1 LHNDLHLGKGKTM
14 LKLHYHPSDASLMPH
29 ILLEELGVPF
39 ALQLVDRANNAQ
51 KSAAYLQLNPNGLI
65 PVLEDGALV
74 VYETPAIL
82 LHLADMHPQVR
93 LVPALGTPARAHCY
107 LWMVWLSNTLQANLV
122 QYFYPERYVDAAGV
136 ADFRARTE
144 ARIAPLLGQLEAQL
158 QSSAGP
164 WLLGKDYSAA
174 DCMAFVLC
182 CWTRN
187 FARPASSL
195 PALGA
200 YLARMRQR
208 PAVQRAVATEKLPE
222 TFFTATLRG
231 A

>member
-1 LHNDLHLGKGKTM
+1 MRWGK
-14 LKLHYHPSDASLMPH
+14 
-29 ILLEELGVPF
+29 
-39 ALQLVDRANNAQ
+39 
-51 KSAAYLQLNPNGLI
+51 AAWG
-65 PVLEDGALV
+65 V

-82 LHLADMHPQVR
+82 LHLADTHPQAH
-93 LVPALGTPARAHCY
+93 LVPDLGTPERAQCY
-107 LWMVWLSNTLQANLV
+107 QWMVWLSNTLQATLV
-122 QYFYPERYVDAAGV
+122 QYFYAERYVDAAGV

-144 ARIAPLLGQLEAQL
+144 ARIAPMLDQLEAQL

-164 WLLGKDYSAA
+164 WLLGADYSAA

-187 FARPASSL
+187 FARPANSL

-208 PAVQRAVATEKLPE
+208 PAVQRAAATEQLPE
-222 TFFTATLRG
+222 TFFTR
-231 A
+231 

>member
-1 LHNDLHLGKGKTM
+1 M

-39 ALQLVDRANNAQ
+39 ALQRVDRANNAQ
-51 KSAAYLQLNPNGLI
+51 KSPAYLKLNPNGLI

-82 LHLADMHPQVR
+82 LHLADTHPQAH
-93 LVPALGTPARAHCY
+93 LVPDLGTPERAQCY
-107 LWMVWLSNTLQANLV
+107 QWMVWLSNTLQATLV
-122 QYFYPERYVDAAGV
+122 QYFYAERYVDAAGV

-144 ARIAPLLGQLEAQL
+144 ARIAPMLDQLEAQL

-164 WLLGKDYSAA
+164 WLLGTAYSAV

-187 FARPASSL
+187 FARPANSL

-208 PAVQRAVATEKLPE
+208 PAVQRAAATEQLPE
-222 TFFTATLRG
+222 AFFQQAV
-231 A
+231 

>member
-1 LHNDLHLGKGKTM
+1 M

-39 ALQLVDRANNAQ
+39 ALQRVDRANNAQ
-51 KSAAYLQLNPNGLI
+51 KSPAYLKLNPNGLI

-82 LHLADMHPQVR
+82 LHLADTHPQAH
-93 LVPALGTPARAHCY
+93 LVPDLGTLERAQCY
-107 LWMVWLSNTLQANLV
+107 QWMVWLSNTLQATLV
-122 QYFYPERYVDAAGV
+122 QYFYAERYVDAAGV

-144 ARIAPLLGQLEAQL
+144 ARIAPMLDQLEAQL

-164 WLLGKDYSAA
+164 WLLGANYSAA

-187 FARPASSL
+187 FARPANSL
-195 PALGA
+195 PTLGA

-208 PAVQRAVATEKLPE
+208 PAVQRAAATEQLPDA
-222 TFFTATLRG
+222 FFQRAV
-231 A
+231 

>member
-1 LHNDLHLGKGKTM
+1 M

-39 ALQLVDRANNAQ
+39 ALQRVDRANNAQ
-51 KSAAYLQLNPNGLI
+51 KSPAYLKLNPNGLI
-65 PVLEDGALV
+65 PVLEDSALV

-82 LHLADMHPQVR
+82 LHLADTHPQAH
-93 LVPALGTPARAHCY
+93 LVPDLGTLERAQCY
-107 LWMVWLSNTLQANLV
+107 QWMVWLSNTLQATLV
-122 QYFYPERYVDAAGV
+122 QYFYAERYVDAAGV

-144 ARIAPLLGQLEAQL
+144 ARIAPMLDQLEAQL

-164 WLLGKDYSAA
+164 WLLGTAYSAA

-187 FARPASSL
+187 FARPANSL
-195 PALGA
+195 PTLGA

-208 PAVQRAVATEKLPE
+208 PAVQRAAATEQLPE
-222 TFFTATLRG
+222 TFFTR
-231 A
+231 

>member
-1 LHNDLHLGKGKTM
+1 M

-39 ALQLVDRANNAQ
+39 ALQRVDRANNAQ
-51 KSAAYLQLNPNGLI
+51 KSPAYLKLNPNGLI

-82 LHLADMHPQVR
+82 LHLADTHPQAH
-93 LVPALGTPARAHCY
+93 LVPDLGTLERAQCY
-107 LWMVWLSNTLQANLV
+107 QWMVWLSNTLQATLV
-122 QYFYPERYVDAAGV
+122 QYFYAERYVDAAGV

-144 ARIAPLLGQLEAQL
+144 ARIAPMLDQLEAQL

-164 WLLGKDYSAA
+164 WLLGTAYSAA

-187 FARPASSL
+187 FARPANSL

-200 YLARMRQR
+200 HLARMRQR
-208 PAVQRAVATEKLPE
+208 PAVQRAAATEQLPE
-222 TFFTATLRG
+222 AFFQQAV
-231 A
+231 

>member
-1 LHNDLHLGKGKTM
+1 M
-14 LKLHYHPSDASLMPH
+14 LQLHYHPSDASLMPH

-39 ALQLVDRANNAQ
+39 QLCLVDRARNAQ
-51 KSAAYLQLNPNGLI
+51 KSPEYLRLNPNGLI
-65 PVLEDGALV
+65 PVLQDGDLV

-82 LHLADMHPQVR
+82 MHLADTHPQAH
-93 LVPALGTPARAHCY
+93 LMPALGSQERAQAY
-107 LWMVWLSNTLQANLV
+107 KWLTWLSNSLQATLV
-122 QYFYPERYVDAAGV
+122 QYFYAERYVPDAGV

-144 ARIAPLLGQLEAQL
+144 ARLSPMLDQLETQL
-158 QSSAGP
+158 HNSGGP
-164 WLLGKDYSAA
+164 WLLGAHYSAA

-187 FARPASSL
+187 LQRPANSL

-200 YLARMRQR
+200 YINRMRQR
-208 PAVQRAVATEKLPE
+208 PAVQRAAATEQLPE
-222 TFFTATLRG
+222 TFFTRA

>member
-1 LHNDLHLGKGKTM
+1 M

-39 ALQLVDRANNAQ
+39 ALQWVDRANNAQ
-51 KSAAYLQLNPNGLI
+51 KSPAYLKLNPNGLI

-82 LHLADMHPQVR
+82 LHLADTHPQAH
-93 LVPALGTPARAHCY
+93 LVPDLGTPERAQCY
-107 LWMVWLSNTLQANLV
+107 QWMVWLSNTVQATLV
-122 QYFYPERYVDAAGV
+122 QYFYAERYVDAAGV

-144 ARIAPLLGQLEAQL
+144 ARIAPMLDQLEAQL

-164 WLLGKDYSAA
+164 WLLGTAYSAV

-187 FARPASSL
+187 FARPANSL

-208 PAVQRAVATEKLPE
+208 PAVQRAAATEQLPE
-222 TFFTATLRG
+222 TFFTR
-231 A
+231 

>member
-1 LHNDLHLGKGKTM
+1 M

-51 KSAAYLQLNPNGLI
+51 KSPAYLKLNPNGLI

-82 LHLADMHPQVR
+82 LHLADTHPQAR
-93 LVPALGTPARAHCY
+93 LVPDIGTPQRAQCY
-107 LWMVWLSNTLQANLV
+107 QWMVWLSNTLQATLV
-122 QYFYPERYVDAAGV
+122 QYFYAERYVDAAGV

-144 ARIAPLLGQLEAQL
+144 ARIAPMLDQLEAQL
-158 QSSAGP
+158 QSSGP
-164 WLLGKDYSAA
+164 WLLGADYSAA

-187 FARPASSL
+187 FQRPANSL

-208 PAVQRAVATEKLPE
+208 PAVQRAAATEQLPE
-222 TFFTATLRG
+222 AFFQRAV
-231 A
+231 

>member
-1 LHNDLHLGKGKTM
+1 M
-14 LKLHYHPSDASLMPH
+14 LQLHYHPSDASLMPH

-39 ALQLVDRANNAQ
+39 ALQRVDRANNAQ
-51 KSAAYLQLNPNGLI
+51 KSPAYLKLNPNGLI

-82 LHLADMHPQVR
+82 LHLADTHPQAH
-93 LVPALGTPARAHCY
+93 LVPDLGTLERAQCY
-107 LWMVWLSNTLQANLV
+107 QWMVWLSNTLQATLV
-122 QYFYPERYVDAAGV
+122 QYFYAERYVDAAGV

-144 ARIAPLLGQLEAQL
+144 ARIAPMLDQLEAQL

-164 WLLGKDYSAA
+164 WLLGTAYSAV

-187 FARPASSL
+187 FARPANSL

-208 PAVQRAVATEKLPE
+208 PAVQRAAATEQLPE
-222 TFFTATLRG
+222 AFFQQAV
-231 A
+231 

>member
-1 LHNDLHLGKGKTM
+1 M

-39 ALQLVDRANNAQ
+39 TLQLVDRARNAQ
-51 KSAAYLQLNPNGLI
+51 KSAAYLKLNPNGLI

-82 LHLADMHPQVR
+82 LHLADTHPQAH
-93 LVPALGTPARAHCY
+93 LVPDIGTPERAQCY
-107 LWMVWLSNTLQANLV
+107 QWMVWLSNTLQATLV
-122 QYFYPERYVDAAGV
+122 QYFYAERYVDAAGV

-144 ARIAPLLGQLEAQL
+144 ARIAPMLDQLEAQL

-164 WLLGKDYSAA
+164 WLLGADYSAA

-187 FARPASSL
+187 FARPANSL

-208 PAVQRAVATEKLPE
+208 PAVQRAAATEQLPE
-222 TFFTATLRG
+222 TFFTR
-231 A
+231 

>member
-1 LHNDLHLGKGKTM
+1 M

-39 ALQLVDRANNAQ
+39 ALQRVDRANNAQ
-51 KSAAYLQLNPNGLI
+51 KSPAYLKLNPNGLI

-82 LHLADMHPQVR
+82 LHLADTHPQAH
-93 LVPALGTPARAHCY
+93 LVPDIGTPERAQCY
-107 LWMVWLSNTLQANLV
+107 QWMAWLSNTLQATLV
-122 QYFYPERYVDAAGV
+122 QYFYAERYVDAAGV

-144 ARIAPLLGQLEAQL
+144 ARIAPMLDQLEAQL
-158 QSSAGP
+158 QNSDGP
-164 WLLGKDYSAA
+164 WLLGTDYSAA

-187 FARPASSL
+187 FARPANSL

-208 PAVQRAVATEKLPE
+208 PAVQRAAATEQLPE
-222 TFFTATLRG
+222 AFFQQAV
-231 A
+231 

>member
-1 LHNDLHLGKGKTM
+1 M

-39 ALQLVDRANNAQ
+39 ALQRVDRANNAQ
-51 KSAAYLQLNPNGLI
+51 KSPAYLKLNPNGLI

-82 LHLADMHPQVR
+82 LHLADTHPQAH
-93 LVPALGTPARAHCY
+93 LVPDIGTPERAQCY
-107 LWMVWLSNTLQANLV
+107 QWMAWLSNTLQATLV
-122 QYFYPERYVDAAGV
+122 QYFCAERYVDAAGV

-144 ARIAPLLGQLEAQL
+144 ARIAPMLDQLEAQL

-164 WLLGKDYSAA
+164 WLLGTAYSAV

-187 FARPASSL
+187 FARPANSL

-208 PAVQRAVATEKLPE
+208 PAVQRAAATEQLPE
-222 TFFTATLRG
+222 AFFQQAV
-231 A
+231 